1 MLKKK
6 RSMAIVVALVVT
18 LVTAIAALASTQ
30 WVAHRTATTQ
40 WWSPNEIYYGG
51 EYSGSKTVKAH
62 ASFRWDEGRINS
74 MTSYAEYY
82 GYFSDIHYDDESSLW
97 PAYPST
103 STYFSNLPGYFYFTD
118 QSEHEANFVVTYP
131 QGLIPGAWYE
141 TKAYYTVSYMK
152 EGWINVSGYA
162 LDNQLW
168 SAVGREWLAKLI
180 YKGYYSS
187 PQFQGKPAISK
198 SGTRSGFDQFE
209 PHLDLYT
216 ASQQIVIGRGEGL
229 GYEYTA
235 IEKDDNILVF
245 VVLELETL
253 EEIQKYKANNSDLV
267 ANITTEKDSELSV
280 VVTFRKPV
288 PLSRVAE
295 LVSNS
300 DLAVESYQLRG
311 YVNGGDTPQDRFTA
325 GCAPRGDALFPTDEL
340 EMLSEDLREAGG
352 EEFAGVISVKG
363 NLPSQSYSWLN
374 SQSEVFLVDVMRQV
388 LADKLSDKAKG
399 KPIGVLLESPYW
411 FVENYSKVQ

>member
-1 MLKKK
+1 M
-6 RSMAIVVALVVT
+6 
-18 LVTAIAALASTQ
+18 
-30 WVAHRTATTQ
+30 
-40 WWSPNEIYYGG
+40 
-51 EYSGSKTVKAH
+51 
-62 ASFRWDEGRINS
+62 
-74 MTSYAEYY
+74 
-82 GYFSDIHYDDESSLW
+82 
-97 PAYPST
+97 
-103 STYFSNLPGYFYFTD
+103 
-118 QSEHEANFVVTYP
+118 
-131 QGLIPGAWYE
+131 
-141 TKAYYTVSYMK
+141 
-152 EGWINVSGYA
+152 
-162 LDNQLW
+162 
-168 SAVGREWLAKLI
+168 
-180 YKGYYSS
+180 
-187 PQFQGKPAISK
+187 
-198 SGTRSGFDQFE
+198 
-209 PHLDLYT
+209 
-216 ASQQIVIGRGEGL
+216 IGRGEGL